1 MKLYNK
7 LCNEAKCA
15 IIESLRNG
23 DIHNIDDM
31 HNDIFNMDYYDGID
45 PNNGVD
51 KIVALEKFG
60 SREEVFEGIGRVYTY
75 EMDNFGEVYTKLG
88 NPASVLNM
96 LYYIAGEETLYAIND
111 FYELCDIYGRDGK
124 MTEKLSDK
132 LIDEYERLNF

>member
-1 MKLYNK
+1 MKLYDK
-7 LCNEAKCA
+7 LCNEAKWA
-15 IIESLRNG
+15 IIDALRNG
-23 DIHNIDDM
+23 DVHDIDDM
-31 HNDIFNMDYYDGID
+31 HNDIFNMDYYDDIN
-45 PNNGVD
+45 PNNDVD
-51 KIVALEKFG
+51 RARALERFG
-60 SREEVFEGIGRVYTY
+60 SSEEVFEGIGRVYTY
-75 EMDNFGEVYTKLG
+75 EMDNFGEVYTNLE